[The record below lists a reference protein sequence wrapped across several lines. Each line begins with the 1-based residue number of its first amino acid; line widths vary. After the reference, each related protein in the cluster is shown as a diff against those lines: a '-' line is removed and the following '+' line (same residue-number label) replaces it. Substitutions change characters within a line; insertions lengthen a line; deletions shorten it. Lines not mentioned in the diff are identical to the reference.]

1 MARFLKSQRSFKYS
15 LKLNPIEIATCSK
28 KGQLMKF
35 VKVWVYIS
43 IKNKAIKKTKSYD
56 YKKSYVYK
64 KLLWNIYLTEVE
76 DTGKSYCNMVY
87 FPCFITFA
95 LKGFTSFLVQLYRRA
110 NANHSHKKNSTEGK
124 TNWSSV

>member
-1 MARFLKSQRSFKYS
+1 MARFLKSQWSFKYS

-76 DTGKSYCNMVY
+76 DTGKS
-87 FPCFITFA
+87 
-95 LKGFTSFLVQLYRRA
+95 
-110 NANHSHKKNSTEGK
+110 
-124 TNWSSV
+124 

>member
-1 MARFLKSQRSFKYS
+1 MKS
-15 LKLNPIEIATCSK
+15 
-28 KGQLMKF
+28 

-76 DTGKSYCNMVY
+76 DTGKS
-87 FPCFITFA
+87 
-95 LKGFTSFLVQLYRRA
+95 
-110 NANHSHKKNSTEGK
+110 
-124 TNWSSV
+124 